1 MSEAEKR
8 KRAEYRRNRK
18 KWITVFIAAIALA
31 SVLTLLFLGLYY
43 NASET
48 TYVAYTESSDIAHR
62 VNYKDG
68 VDDGMK
74 LDGVD
79 RFHESYVSSVLTN
92 FVYQLNMDTEDVSY
106 EYSYYIDFTAELK
119 TSMAQNAGTAWIFSE
134 KLSESKKMTHEGS
147 ELLIKESALIPFEKY
162 HNIAMNEADKMQA
175 EGLFVIFTATMHVDV
190 FSSCERFEGEGTSNS
205 YSTSITLTPDASNS
219 SFYKCDIIGN
229 ASDANKKIIA
239 CDKAGTIAVFCGLT
253 IGFLSAD
260 FALAI
265 ALIIFIYLTRNTDIN
280 YTIKVNKIV
289 SSYRSYIQKIRGPF
303 NAEGYQAIFVD
314 SFREMLEIRDT
325 IQSPILMSEN
335 DDRTMTRFI
344 IPTPTKLLYIFEIK
358 VADFDA
364 IYTKVEEPV
373 IEEPIVEPEPWVYD
387 YSFEASLALSDEE
400 IRGYYS
406 EITAFAKS
414 FGLKIARSW
423 KRERIYLDKETY
435 GVLVFKDDELS
446 LALPGDPAAQDEK
459 YGFIDMSESP
469 RYKKTPCLM
478 KVTTE
483 EAKNYAKERL
493 EAILAEREVQNAQLE
508 CEAEYVPYRE
518 KLLLIRLDLIKT
530 NNPEDLEAASLLE
543 IEDLSEPKLLDMS
556 DTGVDLE
563 AVESALAEPDVDIEA
578 IDFVDESDPME
589 DVDNGVEVIGVVW
602 PERAHRNKI
611 YRYDPNGEVL
621 HEGDI
626 VLAPSK
632 DVAKNKE
639 IVRKV
644 AVAHG
649 NHKVDPESLHHP
661 LKKIIGIV
669 KRHTESMLTPSDEKI
684 EELLAKDAEAKKADT
699 NA

>member
-18 KWITVFIAAIALA
+18 KWITVFIAAIALV
-31 SVLTLLFLGLYY
+31 SVLTLTFLGLYY
-43 NASET
+43 NMSEN
-48 TYVAYTESSDIAHR
+48 TYVTYTESSDVAHR
-62 VNYKDG
+62 VNYKAG

-79 RFHESYVSSVLTN
+79 RFHESYVSSVLAN
-92 FVYQLNMDTEDVSY
+92 FVYQLNMDSEDISY

-119 TSMAQNAGTAWIFSE
+119 TSMAQSAGTAWIFTE
-134 KLSESKKMTHEGS
+134 KLSESKKMTNEGS
-147 ELLIKESALIPFEKY
+147 ELVIRDSALIPFEKY
-162 HNIAMNEADKMQA
+162 HNIAMSEAEKMQA
-175 EGLFVIFTATMHVDV
+175 EGLYVIFTATMHVDV
-190 FSSCERFEGEGTSNS
+190 FSTCERFEGEGTRNS
-205 YSTSITLTPDASNS
+205 YSTAITLSPDASNS
-219 SFYKCDIIGN
+219 SFYKCDVIG
-229 ASDANKKIIA
+229 STQDEEKKIIA
-239 CDKAGTIAVFCGLT
+239 CDKADTMLVFGGLT

-260 FALAI
+260 AALAI

-303 NAEGYQAIFVD
+303 NAEGYQAVFVD

-358 VADFDA
+358 VADFDE
-364 IYTKVEEPV
+364 IYSKTEEPV
-373 IEEPIVEPEPWVYD
+373 IEPDPWVYD

-400 IRGYYS
+400 VRGYYS
-406 EITAFAKS
+406 DIVAFAKS
-414 FGLKIARSW
+414 HGLKIARSW

-446 LALPGDPAAQDEK
+446 LALPGDPAAQSKK
-459 YGFIDMSESP
+459 YGFTDMSESV

-478 KVTTE
+478 KITSE
-483 EAKNYAKERL
+483 KAKNYATERL
-493 EAILAEREVQNAQLE
+493 EALLAEREVQNELIE
-508 CEAEYVPYRE
+508 CETEYVPYRE
-518 KLLLIRLDLIKT
+518 KLLLIRLELIKT

-543 IEDLSEPKLLDMS
+543 IEEPPVDDGEPKLLDMTG
-556 DTGVDLE
+556 TGVDLE
-563 AVESALAEPDVDIEA
+563 AVESALAEPDVDIET
-578 IDFVDESDPME
+578 IDFVEESDPMV

-626 VLAPSK
+626 VLAPSR

-649 NHKVDPESLHHP
+649 NHRVDPESLHHP

-669 KRHTESMLTPSDEKI
+669 KRHTEAMLTPSDEKI
-684 EELLAKDAEAKKADT
+684 EELLAKDAEAKKKDT
-699 NA
+699 ED